1 MGTPWCA
8 SFPVVHVPVTDAPK
22 SVTLVLPYYENPQFL
37 RTQLAWWATFPAHL
51 LAHLSVILVD
61 DGSPR
66 TSAAQALAG
75 AALPPTL
82 RLFRLEVDIRWNWL
96 AARNI
101 GAHHAADGW
110 LLLTDMD
117 HVVPATTMSALVYGT
132 HDESVIYGFSRIE
145 HDGAELAPHPNS
157 WFMTKRRFWQVGGYD
172 EALSG
177 HYGTDGDWRR
187 RCAAIAPICILEDR
201 LIRHEHQGD
210 SSTTDYLRKQPE
222 DAGVKAIVAQRR
234 AGWRPKVLSFPFHE
248 VAVAREV
255 PA

>member
-8 SFPVVHVPVTDAPK
+8 AFPVVHVPVTNAPK
-22 SVTLVLPYYENPQFL
+22 PVTLVLPYYENPQFL

-51 LAHLSVILVD
+51 RAHFSVILVD

-66 TSAAQALAG
+66 TPAAQALDG
-75 AALPPTL
+75 VALPVAL

-101 GAHHAADGW
+101 GAHHASDGW

-117 HVVPATTMSALVYGT
+117 HVVPATTLQALVYGT
-132 HDESVIYGFSRIE
+132 HDARVIYGFSRIE
-145 HDGAELAPHPNS
+145 HDGAAVAPHPNS
-157 WFMTKRRFWQVGGYD
+157 WFMTKQRFWEVGGYD

-187 RCAAIAPICILEDR
+187 RCAAVASLRILEDR
-201 LIRHEHQGD
+201 LIRHEHVGD

-222 DAGVKAIVAQRR
+222 DAGVKALVAQRR
-234 AGWRPKVLSFPFHE
+234 PGWRPKALSFPFHE
-248 VAVAREV
+248 VAFVPEV